1 MTAKCLK
8 QFVIACL
15 IQAVLL
21 STVVNAEGRQQ
32 WPVVSIIIDDIGY
45 HEQIDREMVDLPGDL
60 TFAILPGGPQAK
72 KLATYAH
79 LQGKEVML
87 HMPMQSTLGLAA
99 EIGVL
104 NIDMEKAGVVNALQQ
119 AFAKVPHAIGMNNHQ
134 GSLLTRHP
142 GHMAWV
148 MTELLSKGSFF
159 VDSRTSKKSVAEQV
173 ANEVG
178 VPVIR
183 RDVFLDHDINEA
195 SIHQQ
200 FNRLLS
206 LAKKNGHA
214 VAIGHPHPETLA
226 VLRQMLPQ
234 LAAENIKVV
243 PISSQIK
250 APQAW
255 LSTQAATLKL
265 DD

>member
-1 MTAKCLK
+1 MTAKRLK
-8 QFVIACL
+8 QLVIACL
-15 IQAVLL
+15 MQAILL
-21 STVVNAEGRQQ
+21 PMVANAKETLQ

-45 HEQIDREMVDLPGDL
+45 HEQIDRQMVDLPGDL
-60 TFAILPGGPQAK
+60 TFAILPGGPKART
-72 KLATYAH
+72 LATYAH
-79 LQGKEVML
+79 QQGKEVMV

-99 EIGVL
+99 EKGVL
-104 NIDMEKAGVVNALQQ
+104 NIDMREAGVVNALQE
-119 AFAKVPHAIGMNNHQ
+119 AFAKVPYAIGMNNHQ

-195 SIHQQ
+195 SIRQQ

-214 VAIGHPHPETLA
+214 VAIGHPHPETLT

-234 LAAENIKVV
+234 LAADKIEIV

-250 APQAW
+250 AAHVW
-255 LSTQAATLKL
+255 LSIHAAALKF